1 MKICYFFPI
10 LKNNDAKRFFEEFS
24 KSDFFAKYKDRQI
37 IFACQKSDTKNL
49 DYLATLKEIATVNV
63 FENNFDYLD
72 AFVSCLPSFDGD
84 ILLLGDTS
92 LCDNSLVFEKCL
104 EEYSL
109 GADVVQIRK
118 RYSGVKGFFARIWSK
133 CFNAFSHLVSNKND
147 SGNVLSLGLYSRD
160 VVEIMQALPDKS
172 CLLKNTTSLL
182 GVKYKTIYIDSSSE
196 TYTPSYHTL
205 SPSLKKSIISGIV
218 FLATITLIIS
228 LCTALPSYQLPVILI
243 GLFVIIVST
252 SAGLMMLF
260 KHFFGLRNIAK
271 IFPYSLYFNEEADN
285 KSLSKSIKKVGGKSK
300 NQNKNSNKTAKIT
313 NKQTKSTS
321 KTISNSK
328 NQNKN
333 SNKTAKITNK
343 QTKSTSKAISNS
355 KKQNKI
361 SEKVVSKDKSQNKA
375 TKKMIVKQKKV
386 TNRLKAK
393 Q

>member
-49 DYLATLKEIATVNV
+49 DYLATLKDTATVNV

-72 AFVSCLPSFDGD
+72 AFVSCLPNFDGD
-84 ILLLGDTS
+84 VLLLGDTS

-118 RYSGVKGFFARIWSK
+118 RYSGVNGFFARIWSK

-182 GVKYKTIYIDSSSE
+182 AVKYKTIYIDSSSE

-218 FLATITLIIS
+218 FLATIILTIS

-260 KHFFGLRNIAK
+260 KHFFDLRNTAK
-271 IFPYSLYFNEEADN
+271 ILPYSLYFNEKSDN
-285 KSLSKSIKKVGGKSK
+285 KSLSKNIKKVGDKNK

-328 NQNKN
+328 
-333 SNKTAKITNK
+333 
-343 QTKSTSKAISNS
+343 
-355 KKQNKI
+355 KQNKI
-361 SEKVVSKDKSQNKA
+361 SEKVGSKDKSQNKA
-375 TKKMIVKQKKV
+375 TKNVENKKSNEKTKSKTV
-386 TNRLKAK
+386 EKTKNKVHNRIIKS

>member
-24 KSDFFAKYKDRQI
+24 KSDIFAKYKDRQI

-49 DYLATLKEIATVNV
+49 DYLATLKDTATVNV
-63 FENNFDYLD
+63 FESNFDYLD

-118 RYSGVKGFFARIWSK
+118 RYGGVKGFFTRIWSK
-133 CFNAFSHLVSNKND
+133 CFNAFSHLISNKND

-218 FLATITLIIS
+218 FLATITLTIS
-228 LCTALPSYQLPVILI
+228 LCTALPSYQLPVILT

-260 KHFFGLRNIAK
+260 KHFFDLRNTAK
-271 IFPYSLYFNEEADN
+271 ILPYSPYFNEKADN
-285 KSLSKSIKKVGGKSK
+285 KSLSRNIKKVGGKSK
-300 NQNKNSNKTAKIT
+300 NQNKSSNKTAIIT

-321 KTISNSK
+321 KTISRNKKLSNNSKNANSKDK
-328 NQNKN
+328 NQNK
-333 SNKTAKITNK
+333 T
-343 QTKSTSKAISNS
+343 
-355 KKQNKI
+355 
-361 SEKVVSKDKSQNKA
+361 
-375 TKKMIVKQKKV
+375 TKKVENKKSR
-386 TNRLKAK
+386 N
-393 Q
+393 